1 MLRSS
6 NFRRAY
12 QCDVS
17 EEITNLPIRGNWV
30 KEKKKARM
38 NEKKAKKRQIR
49 KIKEERASTSKRYQN
64 SNDNIMGEGNPVKA
78 MINERKRKR
87 ERERERRMDR

>member
-17 EEITNLPIRGNWV
+17 EEITKLPIRGNWV
-30 KEKKKARM
+30 EQTKKARM
-38 NEKKAKKRQIR
+38 NKEKAKKRQIR
-49 KIKEERASTSKRYQN
+49 KIKEERASKRYQN

-87 ERERERRMDR
+87 ERRMDR

>member
-1 MLRSS
+1 MSRSS

-17 EEITNLPIRGNWV
+17 GEIINLPIRGNWV
-30 KEKKKARM
+30 KETKKARM
-38 NEKKAKKRQIR
+38 NEKKAKKRQQIR
-49 KIKEERASTSKRYQN
+49 KTTSTSKRYQS
-64 SNDNIMGEGNPVKA
+64 SNDSIMGEGNPVKA

-87 ERERERRMDR
+87 ERERKRRMDR